1 MTNTRTSCLLAALA
15 SVRTPPTVLAWTL
28 PSPQPTPLPWHA
40 RTAVPRSAASARLD
54 ALVLSSSSSNNVVL
68 SPSRD
73 EPAAFDSFAIGSPRV
88 HRYTREGSDD
98 DAEYVMWYEGRSV
111 DMANDE
117 AASVPPH
124 LTTGRVGRAT
134 SRNGLSWKKDRTGS
148 ESEDMKGVSLGLNKD
163 SWWGFD
169 TAHVG
174 LGNVLLP
181 MSTPAVLSD
190 AGVFLMYYHG
200 GSDETTPATDYGI
213 PQESSGK
220 DVKGMKMRIGVALSQ
235 DGISFGRV
243 EGDDPTG
250 ACIVPFDKADP
261 NQKADQTNVKIQEEM
276 YCAWPEVVL
285 NQPISGGDANFL
297 MYYSTM
303 TKADKVRCIAQ
314 AVSPDGFR
322 WTKTG
327 VCLSPGP
334 EGSYDAGGCERC
346 CVLRD
351 AEYDPATGSWT
362 ELASWIMYYEGI
374 SAVDGKHRI
383 MEARS
388 KDGSTWT
395 KSGLAL
401 APREEADA
409 WDCAGVRSPHVLR

>member
-1 MTNTRTSCLLAALA
+1 MTNTISPCLLLVALA
-15 SVRTPPTVLAWTL
+15 SFRAAPSALAWT
-28 PSPQPTPLPWHA
+28 PPQPQPQT
-40 RTAVPRSAASARLD
+40 RSSSHTTGVRRSVATSTRLS
-54 ALVLSSSSSNNVVL
+54 LSFASSSNNVVL
-68 SPSRD
+68 APSRD
-73 EPAAFDSFAIGSPRV
+73 DPAAFDSFAIGSPRV

-98 DAEYVMWYEGRSV
+98 DAEYVMWYEGRSGGL
-111 DMANDE
+111 ANDD
-117 AASVPPH
+117 ALPSKMS
-124 LTTGRVGRAT
+124 TGSRIGRAT

-181 MSTPAVLSD
+181 MSTPAVMSD

-200 GSDETTPATDYGI
+200 GSDETTPATDDV
-213 PQESSGK
+213 QTADSSPGEK
-220 DVKGMKMRIGVALSQ
+220 VKGMKMRIGVALSQ

-250 ACIVPFDKADP
+250 ACIVPFDEADP
-261 NQKADQTNVKIQEEM
+261 NQKSDQMNAKLQEEL

-285 NQPISGGDANFL
+285 NQPIAGGDANFF

-303 TKADKVRCIAQ
+303 TKADEVRCLAQ

-327 VCLSPGP
+327 VCLVPDP

-346 CVLRD
+346 CVVRD
-351 AEYDPATGSWT
+351 AEYDPSTNSWR
-362 ELASWIMYYEGI
+362 ELPGWIMYYEGI

-388 KDGSTWT
+388 KDGSAWT

>member
-1 MTNTRTSCLLAALA
+1 MTNTRSPCLLLVALA
-15 SVRTPPTVLAWTL
+15 SFRAAPSALAWT
-28 PSPQPTPLPWHA
+28 SPLPQ
-40 RTAVPRSAASARLD
+40 TRSSSHTLACRQPAAPSTRLS
-54 ALVLSSSSSNNVVL
+54 LSSFASSSNNVVL
-68 SPSRD
+68 APSRD
-73 EPAAFDSFAIGSPRV
+73 DPAAFDSFAIGSPRV

-111 DMANDE
+111 GLPSKM
-117 AASVPPH
+117 S
-124 LTTGRVGRAT
+124 TGRIGRAT
-134 SRNGLSWKKDRTGS
+134 SRNGLSWKKDRIGS

-181 MSTPAVLSD
+181 MSTPAVMSD

-200 GSDETTPATDYGI
+200 GSDETTPATDYV
-213 PQESSGK
+213 QTEEASSGK
-220 DVKGMKMRIGVALSQ
+220 KVKGMKTRIGVALSQ

-250 ACIVPFDKADP
+250 ACIVPFDMADP
-261 NQKADQTNVKIQEEM
+261 NQKSDQTNAKLQEEL

-285 NQPISGGDANFL
+285 NQPIAGGDANFF

-303 TKADKVRCIAQ
+303 TKADKVRCLAQ

-327 VCLSPGP
+327 VCLVPDP

-346 CVLRD
+346 CVVRD
-351 AEYDPATGSWT
+351 AEYDPTTGSWR
-362 ELASWIMYYEGI
+362 ELPGWIMYYEGI

-388 KDGSTWT
+388 KDGAAWT

-409 WDCAGVRSPHVLR
+409 WDYAGVRSPHVLR